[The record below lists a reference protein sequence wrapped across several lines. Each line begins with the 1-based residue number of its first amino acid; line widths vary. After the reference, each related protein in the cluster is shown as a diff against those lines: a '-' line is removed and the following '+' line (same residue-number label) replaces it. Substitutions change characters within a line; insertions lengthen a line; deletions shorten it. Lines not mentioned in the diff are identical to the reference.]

1 VTRRAV
7 SHRVVAAMNRVPS
20 SVARRF
26 PWHSAASRLMR
37 PLLNALLPSEPTV
50 VSVRSGAAAN
60 ARLLILPRQEK
71 FYWTGEYEREVQAAI
86 RQYLVSGGHFW
97 DVGAHIGFFTL
108 IASRA
113 VGPTGQVHA
122 FEPYPPSRER
132 LRRTIA
138 LNELG
143 NVVVHEDAI
152 AAVEGPSVLHAHS
165 LSPMWTLIAARG
177 EDDGVDVRC
186 TTIVAL
192 AELLGVPD
200 LIKIDAEGAEVDV
213 LRGALAVL
221 SGDRRPVVIVEFSD
235 RDLLEEARS
244 LLPNARFVSLS
255 DRHWILTFPDHAG
268 SASST
273 TR

>member
-26 PWHSAASRLMR
+26 PWYSAASRLMR

-50 VSVRSGAAAN
+50 VSVRSGAAAD

-86 RQYLVSGGHFW
+86 RRHLAPGGHFW

-113 VGPTGQVHA
+113 VGPTGRVHA
-122 FEPYPPSRER
+122 FEPNPPSRER
-132 LRRTIA
+132 LSQTIA

-143 NVVVHEDAI
+143 NVVVHEEAI
-152 AAVEGPSVLHAHS
+152 AAVEGASVLHAHP
-165 LSPMWTLIAARG
+165 LSPMWTLVAARG
-177 EDDGVDVRC
+177 EDEGVDVRC

-213 LRGALAVL
+213 LRGGLAVL

-235 RDLLEEARS
+235 GDLLEEARDV
-244 LLPNARFVSLS
+244 LPNARFASLS
-255 DRHWILTFPDHAG
+255 DRHWVLTFPDHTG
-268 SASST
+268 SVSST